1 MRHLNTSRV
10 MALLLV
16 AALFASSPAVFA
28 RAQGASQ
35 EATTTSTAQTV
46 TSRVVHAQPSVTATG
61 TFTTDVVTQLTAP
74 AEYFEVRLRI
84 LSDSGQLLYQK
95 TEVLHNVSA
104 GTQSVRFSRALGDLG
119 VRAGRYPLE
128 VRILATGASATEY
141 TGSLLVASEGTARTP
156 VALIVRYTHSPFV
169 DPNGRFV
176 VDPAMSARP
185 RTDVERLAGLVRQ
198 NPNLRLSLA
207 IAPQLLEEWARAAD
221 GYETSG
227 PEGVREVTSAG
238 AGAVASRSVLER
250 MRELATNAR
259 VDVLDIP
266 YAEPDIV
273 ALESIGALGD
283 LEGQWQLG
291 SSVMKAAIGS
301 NAASGTAFL
310 GDLLP
315 TSALSA
321 LQRRQ
326 TSYAVLSRDSVRTGD
341 ATASAGIYAL
351 NGTDVRAV
359 VFDSQ
364 LSAAVRADDADAFY
378 RTIFERVQSKRPD
391 EPLAILVEIGPGTPD
406 TTANL
411 ERAINWLEAAPWVQL
426 VSARDAAAYETPRA
440 GTLSDRNR
448 PTSAPGGYWTDVTR
462 ARTYA
467 DAAVAALGTKD
478 PNARTAKT
486 AVFVAES
493 RSWAGPDGRFALADR
508 GRAFAISAS
517 RYVEGV
523 FSTVR
528 IEARDVTL
536 SNRTGEV
543 PISVVNGTGKNLV
556 LNLSASGNMLG
567 EIMTEKPVKL
577 DPGENILTV
586 PVALGSTISDKLTV
600 KLAAGDTTI
609 RSATVQVTASYLDR
623 LAMLGMVVL
632 FLLVLLLFIRRRV
645 RSAGAGT
652 MPEEETGSTGA
663 DI

>member
-1 MRHLNTSRV
+1 MRHLSTSRV
-10 MALLLV
+10 TALLLA

-35 EATTTSTAQTV
+35 EATTTATAQMV
-46 TSRVVHAQPSVTATG
+46 TSRVVHAQPSVAPTG
-61 TFTTDVVTQLTAP
+61 VFTTDVVTRLTAP

-84 LSDSGQLLYQK
+84 LGDSGRLLYQK
-95 TEVLHNVSA
+95 TEVRHNLSA
-104 GTQSVRFSRALGDLG
+104 GTQSVRFSRTLGDLG
-119 VRAGRYPLE
+119 IRAGRYPLE
-128 VRILATGASATEY
+128 VRVLATGASATEF
-141 TGSLLVASEGTARTP
+141 TGSLLVLPEGTARTP

-176 VDPAMSARP
+176 VDPGTSARP
-185 RTDVERLAGLVRQ
+185 RTDVERLASLVKQ

-207 IAPQLLEEWARAAD
+207 IAPQLLEEWARAAE

-250 MRELATNAR
+250 MRELAASDR
-259 VDVLDIP
+259 VDLLDVP

-273 ALESIGALGD
+273 ALERIGALGD
-283 LEGQWQLG
+283 LEGQWRLG

-315 TSALSA
+315 TAALPA
-321 LQRRQ
+321 LERHK
-326 TSYAVLSRDSVRTGD
+326 TSYAVLSRDSVRAGE
-341 ATASAGIYAL
+341 ATASAGVYSL
-351 NGTDVRAV
+351 NGTAVRAI
-359 VFDSQ
+359 VFDPQ
-364 LSAAVRADDADAFY
+364 LSAAVREDNADAFY
-378 RTIFERVQSKRPD
+378 RAIFDRVQSKRPD
-391 EPLAILVEIGPGTPD
+391 EPLAMLIEIGPGTPD
-406 TTANL
+406 TTADL
-411 ERAINWLEAAPWVQL
+411 ERAIDLLEAAPWAQL
-426 VSARDAAAYETPRA
+426 VSAEDAAAYETPQA
-440 GTLSDRNR
+440 GTLSDRDR
-448 PTSAPGGYWTDVTR
+448 PTKAPGGYWADVTS

-467 DAAVAALGTKD
+467 NAAVAALGTKD
-478 PNARTAKT
+478 ANARTAQT

-493 RSWAGPDGRFALADR
+493 RSWAGPDGRYALADR

-543 PISVVNGTGKNLV
+543 PISVINGTGKNLV
-556 LNLSASGNMLG
+556 LNLSASGNILG

-600 KLAAGDTTI
+600 RLAAGDTTI
-609 RSATVQVTASYLDR
+609 RSASVQVTASYLDR
-623 LAMLGMVVL
+623 LATLGMVVL
-632 FLLVLLLFIRRRV
+632 VLLVLLLFIRRRV

-652 MPEEETGSTGA
+652 MPEEEAGMAGE